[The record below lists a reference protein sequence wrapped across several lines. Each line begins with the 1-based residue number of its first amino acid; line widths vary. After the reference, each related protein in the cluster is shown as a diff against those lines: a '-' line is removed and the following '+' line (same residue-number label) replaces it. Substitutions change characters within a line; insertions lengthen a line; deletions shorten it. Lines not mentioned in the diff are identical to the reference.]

1 MLEEENSAILHEAVA
16 LSNLSLVLNNFW
28 SEKVGE
34 LKALA
39 EDFGNFHGVN
49 SDLGEEVGI
58 LTEKLGLDQLNNQLS
73 VGKDLLSQKEKD
85 LSEAKQKLK
94 AAQDL
99 TAELFGTVEEL
110 KRECEKSEVL
120 RENSEKQILELSE
133 EKHKIRGEK
142 LNSELH
148 ERSNDFELW
157 EAEATTFYFDLQA
170 SSVSEVLFENKMRER
185 VSFLESEIGGLK
197 VQLSAYGPIIVSL
210 RDNIASLEH
219 NALFQTKL
227 QVADNQKPKD
237 DLTEKHLPIRS
248 FGTVLAR
255 GENQRQ
261 TAGGS
266 DLARKKLKPD
276 RNNAISIYKDTDTG
290 VSMVHQPDVS
300 NNELKLWHSL
310 GSRAKNFNE

>member
-1 MLEEENSAILHEAVA
+1 MNGNLESELDMLHE
-16 LSNLSLVLNNFW
+16 
-28 SEKVGE
+28 EI
-34 LKALA
+34 
-39 EDFGNFHGVN
+39 
-49 SDLGEEVGI
+49 EEY
-58 LTEKLGLDQLNNQLS
+58 
-73 VGKDLLSQKEKD
+73 
-85 LSEAKQKLK
+85 
-94 AAQDL
+94 
-99 TAELFGTVEEL
+99 
-110 KRECEKSEVL
+110 R
-120 RENSEKQILELSE
+120 
-133 EKHKIRGEK
+133 IRGEK

-170 SSVSEVLFENKMRER
+170 SSVSEVLFENKVHELTG
-185 VSFLESEIGGLK
+185 VNAQPIEKLK
-197 VQLSAYGPIIVSL
+197 TAYKKFFARCL
-210 RDNIASLEH
+210 TR
-219 NALFQTKL
+219 
-227 QVADNQKPKD
+227 PKATED

>member
-133 EKHKIRGEK
+133 ENTSQNREIECLRKMNGNLESELDMLHEEIEEYRIRGEK

-170 SSVSEVLFENKMRER
+170 SSVSEVLFENKVHE
-185 VSFLESEIGGLK
+185 L
-197 VQLSAYGPIIVSL
+197 
-210 RDNIASLEH
+210 
-219 NALFQTKL
+219 
-227 QVADNQKPKD
+227 
-237 DLTEKHLPIRS
+237 
-248 FGTVLAR
+248 
-255 GENQRQ
+255 
-261 TAGGS
+261 
-266 DLARKKLKPD
+266 
-276 RNNAISIYKDTDTG
+276 TG
-290 VSMVHQPDVS
+290 VCENLEDES
-300 NNELKLWHSL
+300 
-310 GSRAKNFNE
+310 A